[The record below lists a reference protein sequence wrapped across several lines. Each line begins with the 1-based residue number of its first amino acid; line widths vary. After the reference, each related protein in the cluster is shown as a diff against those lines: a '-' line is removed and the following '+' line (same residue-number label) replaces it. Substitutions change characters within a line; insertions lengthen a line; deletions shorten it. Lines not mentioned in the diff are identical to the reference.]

1 MTLSIQTL
9 ILLSLLLV
17 ISLIVN
23 AIMVWYARASIVQ
36 LAFVSENIADLK
48 NSVSAYSAHLKSVH
62 ELEMFYGDQTLSSLL
77 EHGKQLTNILE
88 NVDLLE
94 ENDTEEDTTEEETEE
109 N

>member
-1 MTLSIQTL
+1 
-9 ILLSLLLV
+9 
-17 ISLIVN
+17 
-23 AIMVWYARASIVQ
+23 
-36 LAFVSENIADLK
+36 
-48 NSVSAYSAHLKSVH
+48 
-62 ELEMFYGDQTLSSLL
+62 MFYGDQTLSSLL

>member
-1 MTLSIQTL
+1 MILE
-9 ILLSLLLV
+9 ILLLLSFTINV
-17 ISLIVN
+17 IFVFYCRWLIN
-23 AIMVWYARASIVQ
+23 SYKI
-36 LAFVSENIADLK
+36 LTEDLK
-48 NSVSAYSAHLKSVH
+48 QIQVLISDFNSHLNGIY

-77 EHGKQLTNILE
+77 EHGKQLINILE